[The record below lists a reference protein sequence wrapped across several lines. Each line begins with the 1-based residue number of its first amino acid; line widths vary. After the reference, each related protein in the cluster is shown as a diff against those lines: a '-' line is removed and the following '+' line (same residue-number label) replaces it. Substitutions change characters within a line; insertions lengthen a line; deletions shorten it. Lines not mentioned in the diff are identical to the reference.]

1 MARLPSPWADPHKQP
16 KRCKIREVIVKRQW
30 FVIAL
35 NYCCC
40 RSRFLRPRAR
50 PRASAG
56 AGCRPSLIYGRV
68 LWYFSSRRC
77 IWAELTVHF
86 IFLVAFIYPWF
97 SGDIVQ
103 SSAAV
108 YVTRHRGQTL
118 ADNEITNRTAKK
130 LGNNKKKTKKTGKQ
144 FVPLCFP
151 PCLSYSVRLSVF
163 PSLRPFLPLSLS
175 SSNNA
180 KIKLHYT
187 LLYWSFGTFRTG
199 FSAGQ
204 RRNWLMT
211 HDALI
216 ESFLSGQIILTMW
229 PLNSIIAQNGILNS
243 SECCGCL

>member
-35 NYCCC
+35 NYCCF
-40 RSRFLRPRAR
+40 RSRFLRPRTR
-50 PRASAG
+50 PWLSAG

-103 SSAAV
+103 SSTTV
-108 YVTRHRGQTL
+108 YVTRHRGQML

-130 LGNNKKKTKKTGKQ
+130 QGNKKNKKNRETI
-144 FVPLCFP
+144 
-151 PCLSYSVRLSVF
+151 CLSLFSSLSV
-163 PSLRPFLPLSLS
+163 LLCLPVCLSVSSSLSLS
-175 SSNNA
+175 LS
-180 KIKLHYT
+180 
-187 LLYWSFGTFRTG
+187 
-199 FSAGQ
+199 
-204 RRNWLMT
+204 
-211 HDALI
+211 LI
-216 ESFLSGQIILTMW
+216 I
-229 PLNSIIAQNGILNS
+229 
-243 SECCGCL
+243 